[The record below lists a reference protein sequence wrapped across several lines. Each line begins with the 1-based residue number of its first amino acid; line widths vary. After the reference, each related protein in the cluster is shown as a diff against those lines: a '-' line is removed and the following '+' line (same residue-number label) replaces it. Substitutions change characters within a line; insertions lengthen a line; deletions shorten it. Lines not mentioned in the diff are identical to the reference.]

1 MATETRWVIVN
12 DDCGLYTGQ
21 WLTRKDAIAEHV
33 SMVRMG
39 DDPEVSRTAWK
50 LTTAHLEI
58 WRRCKRQGDRAVK
71 ATVIY

>member
-1 MATETRWVIVN
+1 MAKTTRWVIVS

-33 SMVRMG
+33 SMVRRKEE
-39 DDPEVSRTAWK
+39 PEVDPRPWK

-58 WRRCKRQGDRAVK
+58 WRRCKACGDRAVK
-71 ATVIY
+71 ATITY